1 MRPSDELKLVSMLR
15 KQYIPDL
22 TPIKPDNSH
31 YDAISFAHNA
41 IVELKCRRRHYQR
54 FMIEK
59 VRYDR
64 LMTIALSEQ
73 MGCLYIVS
81 SPSGVWSFDLMAMAE
96 PEWGK
101 RSLPKKSTWSA
112 GNKMMEKEVGYWDVN
127 DGLNITH
134 LL

>member
-1 MRPSDELKLVSMLR
+1 MLR

-22 TPIKPDNSH
+22 TPIKPDNSN
-31 YDAISFAHNA
+31 YDAISFAHNT
-41 IVELKCRRRHYQR
+41 IVELKCRRRHYQQ

-64 LMTIALSEQ
+64 LMKIALIEQ

-81 SPSGVWSFDLMAMAE
+81 SPSGVWSFDLMAMVE
-96 PEWGK
+96 PEWSK
-101 RSLPKKSTWSA
+101 KILPKKSTWST